1 MTLRTSK
8 KLLSKMPKK
17 TLGLFLAFLVACGGT
32 SKETEKG
39 TRETAAD
46 VRVSVEETYSSSAET
61 ELPAPDSTVSE
72 VSFFAIGDVLFHVP
86 LFAACR
92 DDSSLCRF
100 EHVFSHWKRDIE
112 SADIAVVNQET
123 VFVPR
128 SEGYSSYPSFGSPEE
143 LGLAEIDAGFDIVTH
158 ATNHTMDRGERAVDY
173 TLDFWKAKPA
183 KALGIHPTS
192 EDRDSVFTLERN
204 GIRFA
209 FVNFTY
215 GLNGQKLPER
225 RSYLVDLLD
234 SNGNWISLVR
244 RAEAVAEVTVAFM
257 HFGTEY
263 TELPTE
269 EAMRTAE
276 KAIDAGADIL
286 VCAHPHVIEP
296 FGIYTTA
303 AGNRALVYWSLGN
316 FISNQQQLE
325 TNLGGVAKFT
335 VRKTQREG
343 DIRIEV
349 ASAVLEASVTQ
360 QEAGNYRAIPLE
372 TYTEELAEKHLLR
385 KKIPEFTLAN
395 LQRAFQKTLGGA
407 ELCRT
412 LPPAEALPL
421 SITNISK
428 SGKEES
434 NF

>member
-1 MTLRTSK
+1 
-8 KLLSKMPKK
+8 MPKK
-17 TLGLFLAFLVACGGT
+17 TLGLFLAALLAACGGT
-32 SKETEKG
+32 SKESEKAV
-39 TRETAAD
+39 ETAPETQVLSKD
-46 VRVSVEETYSSSAET
+46 VLSSAAE
-61 ELPAPDSTVSE
+61 EEPSVPDSTVSE

-86 LFAACR
+86 LFSACR
-92 DDSSLCRF
+92 DDSLRCNF
-100 EHVFSHWKRDIE
+100 DHVFAPWKKDIE

-128 SEGYSSYPSFGSPEE
+128 NEGYSSYPSFGSPEE
-143 LGLAEIDAGFDIVTH
+143 LGQAEIDAGFDIVTH

-173 TLDFWKAKPA
+173 TIGFWKDKPA
-183 KALGIHPTS
+183 KALGIHSTL
-192 EDRDSVFTLERN
+192 EDRDSVFTIERN

-215 GLNGQKLPER
+215 GLNGQKLPEKR
-225 RSYLVDLLD
+225 PYLVDLLD
-234 SNGNWISLVR
+234 SSGNWISLVR
-244 RAEAVAEVTVAFM
+244 KAEAAAEVTVAFL

-269 EAMRTAE
+269 EAMRTAD

-296 FGIYTTA
+296 YGIYTTA

-316 FISNQQQLE
+316 FVSNQQGLE

-335 VRKTQREG
+335 VRKTQKAGEKRLE
-343 DIRIEV
+343 I
-349 ASAVLEASVTQ
+349 ASANLEASVTQ
-360 QEAGNYRAIPLE
+360 QEIENYRAIPLE
-372 TYTEELAEKHLLR
+372 AYTEELAEKHLLR

-395 LQRAFQKTLGGA
+395 LQQAFQKTLGEA

-412 LPPAEALPL
+412 HPLSDALP
-421 SITNISK
+421 ITNLSEK
-428 SGKEES
+428 RQDEP